1 MSAEKPDHHDE
12 HADGIVEDRKQAP
25 PLYFNILFYGL
36 IVWGIGFSAYYLL
49 SGWSS
54 EKEFEEKMA
63 VYQETYTQAGSA
75 AETTEQSAAT
85 ETTAAGGTGIN
96 AASLYSA
103 NCAACHGAGGAG
115 GFATDLTGD
124 YAYGKDADSIR
135 ISIAE
140 GRGDM
145 MPGFADSLSSN
156 EIDALAAYLLEL

>member
-1 MSAEKPDHHDE
+1 MSEKKRDKHDE

-25 PLYFNILFYGL
+25 PLYFYILFYGL
-36 IVWGIGFSAYYLL
+36 IIWGIGFSAYYLF

-63 VYQETYTQAGSA
+63 GYQETYTQPNA
-75 AETTEQSAAT
+75 AAQTSGQTATAEAA
-85 ETTAAGGTGIN
+85 AAASGIN
-96 AASLYSA
+96 AVSLYNS

-135 ISIAE
+135 TSIAQ
-140 GRGDM
+140 GRGAM
-145 MPGFADSLSSN
+145 MPGFTDSLSSN
-156 EIDALAAYLLEL
+156 EIDALVAYLLKL